1 MNAEN
6 IYRTEI
12 SPEVLE
18 LAKKIN
24 AKLKSNGSPPEI
36 RGWKVWYSNIIER
49 PDFLFIG
56 INPNNVPEDID
67 YFGSSALEIDE
78 LKVQLEPD
86 EDIRYNSDTN
96 WSLSVFTREA
106 FQNAKIPISHNV
118 KINYYYLGTK
128 DLTTLN
134 NLSKDKYIGNDLKM
148 ELDFQSAKWTKKIIE
163 LINPKVIICEGSKA
177 FNDLVIHALKQEKER
192 INIMNNEGNVR
203 KALFKNIPVIGYSRA
218 WERSSKN
225 KRAEILGEFVEL
237 LTETKSK
244 FK

>member
-1 MNAEN
+1 M
-6 IYRTEI
+6 
-12 SPEVLE
+12 
-18 LAKKIN
+18 
-24 AKLKSNGSPPEI
+24 
-36 RGWKVWYSNIIER
+36 
-49 PDFLFIG
+49 FIG

-106 FQNAKIPISHNV
+106 FQNAKIPIPNNV

-134 NLSKDKYIGNDLKM
+134 NLSKEEFIGNDLKM
-148 ELDFQSAKWTKKIIE
+148 ELDFQSAKWTKKVIE

-177 FNDLVIHALKQEKER
+177 FNDLVIHA
-192 INIMNNEGNVR
+192 
-203 KALFKNIPVIGYSRA
+203 
-218 WERSSKN
+218 
-225 KRAEILGEFVEL
+225 
-237 LTETKSK
+237 
-244 FK
+244 